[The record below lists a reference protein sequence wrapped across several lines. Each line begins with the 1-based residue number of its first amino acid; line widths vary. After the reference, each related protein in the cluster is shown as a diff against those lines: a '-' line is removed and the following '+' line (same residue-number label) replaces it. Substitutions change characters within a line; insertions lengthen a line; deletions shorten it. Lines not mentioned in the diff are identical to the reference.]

1 MLAFA
6 PFLLMPR
13 RLCPRSKPPF
23 FMCVHAKA
31 KTKKNQHTSNGRK
44 RCKEHMKRHKVDK
57 HDRHGKQRSKKASKQ
72 AKKQTSKKAKERWCP
87 QGTNVGLDRMS
98 IASLC

>member
-1 MLAFA
+1 MEGKDAKSIWKGIKQIGMIGMA
-6 PFLLMPR
+6 
-13 RLCPRSKPPF
+13 SKE
-23 FMCVHAKA
+23 
-31 KTKKNQHTSNGRK
+31 TR
-44 RCKEHMKRHKVDK
+44 
-57 HDRHGKQRSKKASKQ
+57 KQ